1 MIETNLSGESRDIVS
16 DNVSKLK
23 EIFPD
28 VITEDKIDFEKLKL
42 ILGEDVETDSERYSF
57 TWPGKT
63 QAIKES
69 QKQSTGTL
77 RPCKEESKN
86 WDTTE
91 NLYIEGDNLEVLK
104 LLQKSYYG
112 KIKAIYIDPPYNTGN
127 DIIYKND
134 FSDNLDY
141 YLEVTGQ
148 ISRER
153 ESIGLKLSTNTET
166 NGRFHSNW
174 LNMMYSRIKLARN
187 LLTDDGCMIFAI
199 DHYELNNLINICN
212 EIFGEENKLGIITV
226 VHKPEGRQHAKFFS
240 ASNEFMLVY
249 AKNKSFTKF
258 NSVVLS
264 DEKMEEFS
272 EKDEYG
278 NFKWK
283 NFIRG
288 DTTKSKKP
296 KGFYPIYV
304 SKDLQDI
311 TLDKKEEYYEIWPI
325 DNKGKERAWI
335 VLPDGFKERLIKNEI
350 KADFNPK
357 YNKVEI
363 FYKIREQQ
371 VLTTHWIDKK
381 YNATANGTNILKEL
395 MGGKF
400 FDYPKSLYLI
410 EDILRIILDNES
422 IVLDLFSGSATTAHA
437 IMDMN
442 DKKKVNQK
450 FIMVQLPYKTE
461 ENSEAYNAGFKNICE
476 IGKERIRRAGDKIV
490 EESGNKDLD
499 IGFKVFKLDNIKSD
513 RTNDDLIYEI
523 MLKYGVDLTLP
534 IIQKENNIYS
544 IGYGVLIVCLEDSIN
559 KENIKEIANKII
571 EIAENSS
578 ISRVVFKD
586 SSFNDGDSV
595 KTNIKEIFSNN
606 NINEFITI

>member
-1 MIETNLSGESRDIVS
+1 
-16 DNVSKLK
+16 
-23 EIFPD
+23 
-28 VITEDKIDFEKLKL
+28 
-42 ILGEDVETDSERYSF
+42 
-57 TWPGKT
+57 
-63 QAIKES
+63 
-69 QKQSTGTL
+69 
-77 RPCKEESKN
+77 
-86 WDTTE
+86 
-91 NLYIEGDNLEVLK
+91 
-104 LLQKSYYG
+104 
-112 KIKAIYIDPPYNTGN
+112 
-127 DIIYKND
+127 
-134 FSDNLDY
+134 
-141 YLEVTGQ
+141 
-148 ISRER
+148 
-153 ESIGLKLSTNTET
+153 
-166 NGRFHSNW
+166 
-174 LNMMYSRIKLARN
+174 MMYSRIKLARN

-304 SKDLQDI
+304 SKNLQDI

-410 EDILRIILDNES
+410 EDILRIILDKES

-437 IMDMN
+437 IMDMD

-499 IGFKVFKLDNIKSD
+499 IGFKVFKLDSSNLEKWNPDYNNLEQTLLTSQDNIKSD
-513 RTNDDLIYEI
+513 RTQEDLIYEI
-523 MLKYGVDLTLP
+523 MLKYGIDLTLP
-534 IIQKENNIYS
+534 IEKHETQKNTIYS
-544 IGYGVLIVCLEDSIN
+544 IGFGALVICLDN
-559 KENIKEIANKII
+559 NITKEIAS
-571 EIAENSS
+571 EILDMTEDLDE
-578 ISRVVFKD
+578 SRVVFKD
-586 SSFNDGDSV
+586 NGFASDSD
-595 KTNIKEIFSNN
+595 KTNIKEILKTK
-606 NINEFITI
+606 NIYEFITI